1 MIPYS
6 VFMMKNP
13 IKPDEPAKAYANG
26 QVREKLST
34 DKFVAHVASHNSV
47 FSKGT
52 IKGVLADIACCLR
65 EQLLNGN
72 KVRLEG
78 LGTFGFTICSEG
90 AESME
95 KFSATNIKKINII
108 FTPDADLENL
118 VDDAVFEPVAS
129 RIAQAAILKAEKT
142 NQTSVNLEGLKSKQ

>member
-6 VFMMKNP
+6 VSLLKNP
-13 IKPDEPAKAYANG
+13 LKPDEPAKAYANG

-52 IKGVLADIACCLR
+52 IKGVLSDIACCLR
-65 EQLLNGN
+65 EQLLGGN
-72 KVRLEG
+72 KVHLEG
-78 LGTFGFTICSEG
+78 LGTFGFTISSKG

-95 KFSATNIKKINII
+95 KFTSANIMKINII
-108 FTPDADLENL
+108 FTPDVDLENL
-118 VDDAVFEPVAS
+118 IDDAVFEPVAS
-129 RIAQAAILKAEKT
+129 RIAQAAVLKAEKY
-142 NQTSVNLEGLKSKQ
+142 NQTSVEL

>member
-6 VFMMKNP
+6 VFLMKNP
-13 IKPDEPAKAYANG
+13 LKADEPAKAYANG

-52 IKGVLADIACCLR
+52 IKGVLSDIACCLR
-65 EQLLNGN
+65 EQLLAGN
-72 KVRLEG
+72 KVHLEG
-78 LGTFGFTICSEG
+78 LGTFGFTISSKG
-90 AESME
+90 ADSMD
-95 KFSATNIKKINII
+95 KFTSANIKEINII

-118 VDDAVFEPVAS
+118 IDDAVFEPVAS
-129 RIAQAAILKAEKT
+129 RAGQAAALKAEKF
-142 NQTSVNLEGLKSKQ
+142 NQTSVDLKQKQQ